1 MPYGSGRR
9 CTFFKYQCLYIG
21 RSDSTTVEHC
31 TDFLCSWNNPACL
44 SDPVMEKTCNGGS
57 DILCACIPKRW
68 DLDGSDGKYP
78 NDRSDFCTVCVGTYL
93 GISIVI
99 HLLDVTEH
107 VRSGSYPVV
116 LKYCGRKQQ
125 TQGFVDTGN
134 LLADPVS
141 GTPVSIVS
149 WELMEMLLPE
159 DLTER
164 LACLQE
170 KPEEI
175 KSTEIAGLKP
185 HYLFCRTVGRGER
198 LLLAVTLEELCI
210 QIQGNT
216 VHIKE
221 PVVALSPEPF
231 ALGKEY
237 KVLLNSRLLH

>member
-1 MPYGSGRR
+1 M
-9 CTFFKYQCLYIG
+9 
-21 RSDSTTVEHC
+21 
-31 TDFLCSWNNPACL
+31 
-44 SDPVMEKTCNGGS
+44 
-57 DILCACIPKRW
+57 
-68 DLDGSDGKYP
+68 
-78 NDRSDFCTVCVGTYL
+78 
-93 GISIVI
+93 I
-99 HLLDVTEH
+99 HLLDVTEQ
-107 VRSGSYPVV
+107 VRSGSDPVV

-175 KSTEIAGLKP
+175 KRTGIAGLMP
-185 HYLFCRTVGRGER
+185 PYLFCRTVGRGER

-210 QIQGNT
+210 KIHGNT

-221 PVVALSPEPF
+221 PDVALSPEPF
-231 ALGKEY
+231 DLGKEY
-237 KVLLNSRLLH
+237 KVLLTSRLLH

>member
-1 MPYGSGRR
+1 M
-9 CTFFKYQCLYIG
+9 
-21 RSDSTTVEHC
+21 
-31 TDFLCSWNNPACL
+31 
-44 SDPVMEKTCNGGS
+44 
-57 DILCACIPKRW
+57 
-68 DLDGSDGKYP
+68 
-78 NDRSDFCTVCVGTYL
+78 
-93 GISIVI
+93 I

-116 LKYCGRKQQ
+116 LKYCGREQQ

-210 QIQGNT
+210 QTPREYGSYKRAGCRT
-216 VHIKE
+216 VTGTFCFGKRIRSITE
-221 PVVALSPEPF
+221 F
-231 ALGKEY
+231 QIIALGGAGYEQIG
-237 KVLLNSRLLH
+237 SRDGL

>member
-1 MPYGSGRR
+1 MI
-9 CTFFKYQCLYIG
+9 F
-21 RSDSTTVEHC
+21 V
-31 TDFLCSWNNPACL
+31 
-44 SDPVMEKTCNGGS
+44 
-57 DILCACIPKRW
+57 LCA
-68 DLDGSDGKYP
+68 
-78 NDRSDFCTVCVGTYL
+78 FGTYL

-116 LKYCGRKQQ
+116 LKYCGREQQ

-164 LACLQE
+164 LACMQE
-170 KPEEI
+170 KPEKI

-237 KVLLNSRLLH
+237 EVLLNSRLLH